1 MTKVFDFKDSLPTQ
15 EKGGKHLPLLLAAI
29 DGLNAAIRQGTV
41 PLVSL
46 RGDLRA
52 YRSELPTIL
61 GYSVSQCGAINSWMT
76 VEKVVVGASHFIGSY
91 STKIDIYG
99 KSEAV
104 TLLIEPRWGS
114 GILSYLLQYTT
125 GIYQPPDAS
134 SSTAQQK
141 NGAAWLLAML
151 WKGLFNQALRTCH
164 IPKEYRRRESN
175 DRVFKGR
182 LDVARQIR
190 LNSVDLSRFACVDAP
205 LTLDTTIS
213 RTIRQVIRLLS
224 RPDAYPALMSDLAGY
239 DERLAAFGVVPK
251 AVTVSDI
258 DSIRYTRL
266 SSGYRPL
273 MQASK
278 AILHRFGAGGSK
290 TSVFESPSYFIDM
303 AELWENYLLA
313 VLRRHLPDG
322 YRVFSPN
329 ESGGEWLLSGNKRQI
344 RPDLLIERGGEIVA
358 VLDAKFKSYTQIG
371 SHEKGGIGRE
381 DLYQMGTYLY
391 HYGRSERPIL
401 GLFVTPVPGA
411 NAANV
416 ETLSQHPLHK
426 IGVAAFD
433 ITGWDDTT
441 TSSAIPSE
449 MIRRA
454 EDTFAEVVRRELEH
468 CDHAAMPASSEAVLF

>member
-1 MTKVFDFKDSLPTQ
+1 MKLYRFKDSLFNQQPELKASTDVCLLIAAANQ
-15 EKGGKHLPLLLAAI
+15 LSEAVQNEKVTLI
-29 DGLNAAIRQGTV
+29 
-41 PLVSL
+41 SL
-46 RGDLRA
+46 RGERRPF
-52 YRSELPTIL
+52 RSELTGILSYTIKRTAPA
-61 GYSVSQCGAINSWMT
+61 GDHAFT
-76 VEKVVVGASHFIGSY
+76 VTDASFDASHYIGSY
-91 STKIDIYG
+91 STNINGETVALQI
-99 KSEAV
+99 A
-104 TLLIEPRWGS
+104 PRWGS
-114 GILSYLLQYTT
+114 GILCYLLQYTT
-125 GIYQPPDAS
+125 GIYQPPDA
-134 SSTAQQK
+134 TASASLLK
-141 NGAAWLLAML
+141 DSAAWLLAIL
-151 WKGLFNQALRTCH
+151 WKGLFNQALRTWH
-164 IPKEYRRRESN
+164 IPKMYRRRETN
-175 DRVFKGR
+175 DRFFKGR
-182 LDVARQIR
+182 LDVGRQIR
-190 LNSVDLSRFACVDAP
+190 LNNVDQSRFACVDTP

-213 RTIRQVIRLLS
+213 RTIRHVIRLLS
-224 RPDAYPALMSDLAGY
+224 RPDAYPAMMSDLAGY

-278 AILHRFGAGGSK
+278 AILQRFGAGGSK
-290 TSVFESPSYFIDM
+290 TSIFESPSYFIDM

-313 VLRRHLPDG
+313 VLRRHLPDR

-371 SHEKGGIGRE
+371 RHEKGGVDRE

-411 NAANV
+411 NATNV